1 MLKRII
7 LWTVLGAAILT
18 AAGLTYF
25 ALRPTNSQN
34 DKTGLDAVFAPADS
48 VSRVVYDDKPVR
60 LTYWRTW
67 QEAAMIQPIVD
78 EFQKLHPNVAIEIRD
93 IDLGSYDAELTRA
106 AQTGNLPDIFS
117 VQNDWLPRYVE
128 YTTPAPETVYT
139 EKVYRDTFVDVA
151 QDGLLYNGKIHGVTY
166 AVSTLGLYCNEEIFR
181 QAGLEPPQNWEQFVE
196 TSRRL
201 TQKSEA
207 TITRSGAALGTSNIQ
222 QAADI
227 QAALILQNGAKLT
240 DTPPTRSLL
249 SQPTAGGYAAGA
261 KALEFYA
268 SFARPGLKNYAFS
281 DALGST
287 TEAFAKG
294 DVAMMIN
301 YPFKSPEL
309 NSLKRSL
316 NPSLDYKIV
325 RLPQIA
331 GEKEV
336 NFAQFWAEAVNKNS
350 LHSEIAWDFVRFA
363 ATKDSQR
370 MYNKASY
377 RPTSRKDLISEQKS
391 DEYLGPF
398 AAQLVTAQ
406 SFYRGNDKET
416 IGYFYNAN
424 VSILSGLDAQLA
436 AKNLERKVTEV
447 VSRYPLK

>member
-1 MLKRII
+1 MLKRIF
-7 LWTVLGAAILT
+7 LWTVIGAALLT
-18 AAGLTYF
+18 AAGLAYF
-25 ALRPTNSQN
+25 ALRPTNSKS
-34 DKTGLDAVFAPADS
+34 DKSGLNAVFAPADS
-48 VSRVVYDDKPVR
+48 TSRVVYDDKPVR

-93 IDLGSYDAELTRA
+93 IDLGSYDTELTRA

-139 EKVYRDTFVDVA
+139 EKVYKDTFVDVA
-151 QDGLLYNGKIHGVTY
+151 QEELLYNGKIHGVTLG
-166 AVSTLGLYCNEEIFR
+166 VSTLGLYYNQEIFR

-196 TSRRL
+196 VSRKL
-201 TQKSEA
+201 TQKNGA
-207 TITRSGAALGTSNIQ
+207 TITRSGAALGTSNVH

-240 DTPPTRSLL
+240 DSPPTRSLIA
-249 SQPTAGGYAAGA
+249 QPSSDGYAAGA
-261 KALEFYA
+261 KALDFYA
-268 SFARPGLKNYAFS
+268 SFARPSLQNYAFS
-281 DALGST
+281 DALGYT
-287 TEAFAKG
+287 VEAFAKG
-294 DVAMMIN
+294 QVAMMIN
-301 YPFKSPEL
+301 YPFKEPEL
-309 NSLKRSL
+309 NNYKRTV
-316 NPSLDYKIV
+316 NPGLDYRTAK
-325 RLPQIA
+325 LPQIA

-350 LHSEIAWDFVRFA
+350 LHSEIAWDFIRFA
-363 ATKDSQR
+363 ATKDNQR
-370 MYNKASY
+370 TYNKASY
-377 RPTSRKDLISEQKS
+377 RPTSRKDLITEQKG
-391 DEYLGPF
+391 DEYLGAF
-398 AAQLVTAQ
+398 VSQLGTAQ
-406 SFYRGNDKET
+406 TFYRGNDKET
-416 IGYFYNAN
+416 IGYFYNTN